1 MTSVAANDMAGLEAG
16 RDYRVRPLRVVLVT
30 QFAESHLLQDTLP
43 ELERRGIEIVNR
55 FEPKHVS
62 NVDLRY
68 LRETKG
74 VELVLLMHEVAG
86 HSDTGAVASAAR
98 AAELPLHYLS
108 RKKASWAGVLPPPL
122 DEAPPSDRAV
132 EDSSPSSVESA
143 PVLTR
148 SRAMRRFFSRG
159 AVSPEIAAIADGYA
173 PLADATH
180 DEEIERRRRVMR
192 WAEETGFRPKEA
204 RLRDAVQY
212 MLLVFEGCEE
222 RHGREARDEHIVE
235 ALRQCRS
242 EGVFP
247 KLLNVRGDE
256 LEKRVLSLIENET
269 ESARLDDE
277 DGNDDRPAP
286 SSASVMEDEM
296 ESSEPS
302 VLTKGER
309 MAEAIAGKDDPPPI
323 GRPAGPITP
332 GAMESITVA
341 GEVERLQR
349 RVDQLEQREEAIG
362 AFKTLVR
369 LGYLTPAEVAERLLG
384 LRSS

>member
-1 MTSVAANDMAGLEAG
+1 MTSVAANDMGGLEVG
-16 RDYRVRPLRVVLVT
+16 RDYRVRPLRVVLIT

-122 DEAPPSDRAV
+122 DEALLSVPAV
-132 EDSSPSSVESA
+132 EDSPPSSIA
-143 PVLTR
+143 VLTR

-204 RLRDAVQY
+204 RLRDAVRY

-286 SSASVMEDEM
+286 SSASAMEDEM
-296 ESSEPS
+296 ESTSEPS

-332 GAMESITVA
+332 GAMEPITVV
-341 GEVERLQR
+341 GEIERLQR

-369 LGYLTPAEVAERLLG
+369 LGYMTPAEVAERLLG